1 MNPPRRRFVLPGM
14 TTYATESR
22 ADTRRPLAAPLLSGV
37 TPEPTAL
44 DRDVRVKFA
53 SLPVSLR
60 VAARD
65 QSESAILIE
74 GDLPWLAIGTSLGLE
89 LPNGIQKSGRVQ
101 SFDIDVTPGG
111 SARLRILADLSPP
124 GSRSPEPAPSDDPEP
139 APQAPRSR
147 IVPLLF
153 LLGASVGGYA
163 GWDPSALRSL
173 VRSAVTVVDGLLQRG
188 L

>member
-1 MNPPRRRFVLPGM
+1 M
-14 TTYATESR
+14 TTYATARR
-22 ADTRRPLAAPLLSGV
+22 ADTQAPLAAPPLSGV
-37 TPEPTAL
+37 TPGPTAL

-53 SLPVSLR
+53 SLPVPLR

-89 LPNGIQKSGRVQ
+89 LPNGIQKAGRVQ

-111 SARLRILADLSPP
+111 SARLRILADLSPA
-124 GSRSPEPAPSDDPEP
+124 GSRPPEPVPGDDPAP
-139 APQAPRSR
+139 APPQASSPRLA
-147 IVPLLF
+147 PLLF

-163 GWDPSALRSL
+163 GWDPSAVRSF
-173 VRSAVTVVDGLLQRG
+173 VRSAVAVVDGLVLRS

>member
-1 MNPPRRRFVLPGM
+1 M
-14 TTYATESR
+14 TTHATESR
-22 ADTRRPLAAPLLSGV
+22 ADTQRPPAAPPLTGV
-37 TPEPTAL
+37 TSEPTAL

-53 SLPVSLR
+53 SLPVPLR

-74 GDLPWLAIGTSLGLE
+74 GELPWLSIGTSLGLE
-89 LPNGIQKSGRVQ
+89 LPNGIQKAGRVQ

-111 SARLRILADLSPP
+111 CARLRIFAALSPLDSP
-124 GSRSPEPAPSDDPEP
+124 PPEPAPGDDPTP
-139 APQAPRSR
+139 APPKAPPSR

-153 LLGASVGGYA
+153 LLGASVGGFA

-173 VRSAVTVVDGLLQRG
+173 VRSAVTVVDSLLLRR